1 MLFEKGIPP
10 KAAFVDLIEVSIF
23 CKVGDCGVFSLGIY
37 IYNLIKVIVIMI
49 IHDADTNPHVRIL
62 QLPSLFSQVYKL
74 SSSFLNVLSY
84 CLLKYLESFNGLRL
98 VFKNNKLHSI
108 WSLNSIHIYCTN
120 KSITIVVLFSFLLS
134 HLIFRD

>member
-1 MLFEKGIPP
+1 
-10 KAAFVDLIEVSIF
+10 
-23 CKVGDCGVFSLGIY
+23 
-37 IYNLIKVIVIMI
+37 LIKVIVIMI